1 MKLLGLSWVRIRPVA
16 MLACACVAVCA
27 LVAFPKVSSAETES
41 ETWGPGWLK
50 KMFVD
55 EDEAPWAIGHMAKAK
70 ARGLITG
77 YPGGLFKPNAAVTRA
92 ELIASAV
99 RLIGE
104 EDDARDGGYGALP
117 FSDYSY
123 IESYYPW
130 AVGYL
135 WEALNHGLLPPTSEA
150 FRPYPAATRAW
161 TAEVFVRAL
170 KMDADAKKKMDVEL
184 PFSDR
189 HSVPA
194 GQVGYVHVANGLG
207 LMQGSGNMFNPNS
220 ALSRAEMAAI
230 LDRCD
235 DYMEPRSSSEI
246 RGVMSG
252 IDEDDLEI
260 TVKEYDS
267 GWWSESPRDYD
278 DVSFDSKVTLPVMH
292 GALVLVDKEHA
303 DLSDLEDLDDD
314 CSVMVVKSGDYAS
327 VIDVHTG
334 QVAGWPGYEPDD
346 EYYGDSARLV
356 EGTIRDIDPDG
367 DYPTIRIRDDD
378 GVSRTYDVVED
389 CEVRRDGRSADLE
402 DLEVGDYVTLR
413 LVSDEVTRITAEQE
427 DEDEIVT
434 GEITGISLSRERITV
449 DTDDGSV
456 RSITVAT
463 DADITR
469 DGDSVDLEDLEE
481 GDEVEVTIRDS
492 EAISIVAG
500 EDLSSQRTGTIR
512 EIDLDEDNPTIRIR
526 DDDGVSKTYD
536 VDIDCEVRR
545 DGRSADLG
553 DLEVGDYVT
562 LRLDSGEVTRITAVG
577 DDEDEIVTGEITG
590 ISLSNERITVDTDDG
605 TVRSITVAPDAD
617 ITRNGGSADLG
628 DLQEGDKV
636 EVTIRDSE
644 AISIVAGEEAS
655 GQRTGTV
662 TRVRTSTTPWR
673 IYIETDSGSE
683 RSYDVSSSVTVDY
696 DEMALE
702 FEDVVEGD
710 EVALRLVS
718 SRVREIT
725 IEDRPSS
732 TVNGTIQSV
741 TSDDGLYSI
750 KIRKSGGTSTTY
762 RVHPEVVVKEG
773 TDTLRMRDLDSG
785 DTVTLKLEGDIVVRV
800 TVIE

>member
-1 MKLLGLSWVRIRPVA
+1 
-16 MLACACVAVCA
+16 
-27 LVAFPKVSSAETES
+27 
-41 ETWGPGWLK
+41 
-50 KMFVD
+50 
-55 EDEAPWAIGHMAKAK
+55 
-70 ARGLITG
+70 
-77 YPGGLFKPNAAVTRA
+77 
-92 ELIASAV
+92 
-99 RLIGE
+99 
-104 EDDARDGGYGALP
+104 
-117 FSDYSY
+117 
-123 IESYYPW
+123 
-130 AVGYL
+130 
-135 WEALNHGLLPPTSEA
+135 
-150 FRPYPAATRAW
+150 
-161 TAEVFVRAL
+161 
-170 KMDADAKKKMDVEL
+170 
-184 PFSDR
+184 
-189 HSVPA
+189 
-194 GQVGYVHVANGLG
+194 
-207 LMQGSGNMFNPNS
+207 
-220 ALSRAEMAAI
+220 
-230 LDRCD
+230 
-235 DYMEPRSSSEI
+235 
-246 RGVMSG
+246 
-252 IDEDDLEI
+252 
-260 TVKEYDS
+260 
-267 GWWSESPRDYD
+267 
-278 DVSFDSKVTLPVMH
+278 
-292 GALVLVDKEHA
+292 
-303 DLSDLEDLDDD
+303 
-314 CSVMVVKSGDYAS
+314 
-327 VIDVHTG
+327 
-334 QVAGWPGYEPDD
+334 
-346 EYYGDSARLV
+346 
-356 EGTIRDIDPDG
+356 
-367 DYPTIRIRDDD
+367 
-378 GVSRTYDVVED
+378 
-389 CEVRRDGRSADLE
+389 
-402 DLEVGDYVTLR
+402 
-413 LVSDEVTRITAEQE
+413 
-427 DEDEIVT
+427 
-434 GEITGISLSRERITV
+434 
-449 DTDDGSV
+449 
-456 RSITVAT
+456 
-463 DADITR
+463 
-469 DGDSVDLEDLEE
+469 
-481 GDEVEVTIRDS
+481 
-492 EAISIVAG
+492 
-500 EDLSSQRTGTIR
+500 
-512 EIDLDEDNPTIRIR
+512 
-526 DDDGVSKTYD
+526 